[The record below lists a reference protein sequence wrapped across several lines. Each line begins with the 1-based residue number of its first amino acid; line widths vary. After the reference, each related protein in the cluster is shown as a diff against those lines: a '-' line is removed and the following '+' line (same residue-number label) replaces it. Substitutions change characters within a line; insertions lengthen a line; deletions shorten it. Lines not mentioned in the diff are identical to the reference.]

1 MGTSTCSTANSQATS
16 LKLKAGYRF
25 LFPHKEPVLP
35 VAGRPA
41 SHPNVHEDG
50 HSHAEISAYR
60 LVDLVSDLDLDM
72 LQWWKVQESY

>member
-1 MGTSTCSTANSQATS
+1 MGTFTANSQATS

-41 SHPNVHEDG
+41 SAATRMYMKMVIRT
-50 HSHAEISAYR
+50 EISAYR